1 MRKLFILAAALAVAA
16 CSKTAAPV
24 IGIST
29 GYAPGKISVNESYVK
44 SVVNAG
50 GIPYIVPLIRD
61 SILAET
67 IIRSLDGIIFTG
79 GEDFDPAYYGEEP
92 AENLGKVNAPRDT
105 SDLML
110 MRMAMRHGLAVLG
123 ICRGEQGLNVAL
135 GGSLYQDLPSQHP
148 SSADSTQLMH
158 RQEEPSTVPTQTVGI
173 VVGTHLYSLIGC
185 DTLLVNSHHH
195 EAVKVPAAGL
205 TVTATASD
213 GVVEA
218 FEDLSRNVVAVQF
231 HPEAFAQ
238 SGQYPYLRIFEDLVD
253 RARN

>member
-1 MRKLFILAAALAVAA
+1 MRKLLILAAALALVG
-16 CSKTAAPV
+16 CSKASAPV

-50 GIPYIVPLIRD
+50 GIPYIIPLVRD
-61 SILAET
+61 SVLAET
-67 IIRSLDGIIFTG
+67 IISSLDGIIFTG
-79 GEDFDPAYYGEEP
+79 GEDFDPSYYGEEP
-92 AENLGKVNAPRDT
+92 AEELGSVNAPRDT

-148 SSADSTQLMH
+148 SAADSTQLMH
-158 RQEEPSTVPTQTVGI
+158 RQEEPSSIPTQVVDIAPGSHLHSLVGA
-173 VVGTHLYSLIGC
+173 
-185 DTLLVNSHHH
+185 DTLSVNSHHH
-195 EAVKVPAAGL
+195 EAVKDSAPGVI
-205 TVTATASD
+205 VTAVARD
-213 GVVEA
+213 GVIEA
-218 FEDLSRNVVAVQF
+218 FEDMSRNVVAVQF

-253 RARN
+253 RARK